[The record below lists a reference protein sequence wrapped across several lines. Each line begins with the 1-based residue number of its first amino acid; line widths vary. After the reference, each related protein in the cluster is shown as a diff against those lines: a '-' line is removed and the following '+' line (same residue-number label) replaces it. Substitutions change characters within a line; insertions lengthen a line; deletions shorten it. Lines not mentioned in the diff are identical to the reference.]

1 MLMLILLPEGFLRS
15 QVLVESTAAIV
26 GQEMV
31 LLSSIEDRVY
41 QERLGGDRRAVEQ
54 IRCDVLREMLTAKL
68 FVDQSR
74 IDSLI
79 ISSAYVESDL
89 NVRMNDAIRSAG
101 SEQILE
107 EYFRK
112 DIIEIRED
120 IRQALIEQRII
131 SEVQSSIVQD
141 ITVTPNEVRRFFS
154 TIPRDSLPIIPA
166 RVQVSIIQFDAPDFE
181 TSRMEARQRLLDI
194 RNKILEGQSFNM
206 MAVLYSEDPG
216 SASRGGE
223 LGFMLK

>member
-112 DIIEIRED
+112 DIIDIRED

-154 TIPRDSLPIIPA
+154 TIPRTVCPSSP
-166 RVQVSIIQFDAPDFE
+166 QGY
-181 TSRMEARQRLLDI
+181 RL
-194 RNKILEGQSFNM
+194 
-206 MAVLYSEDPG
+206 A
-216 SASRGGE
+216 
-223 LGFMLK
+223 